1 MALGK
6 SQAIIRNTL
15 FNTIGYSWQLL
26 VSLLLIPFIIHRIG
40 MEQFGIWILLEVV
53 VIYLSLLDFT
63 GIGGAFV
70 KYIAE
75 YLAKKDFEKCN
86 QVVNLGWT
94 YYTVFWTIMALLV
107 YLLRKPI
114 LRLFNFPSDLTSTI
128 SVVFFGILLISL
140 VRGSFAVFRSVL
152 LGVQRMDITNIIAIL
167 ASLVNA
173 AGVILFLS
181 LGFGLKGLV
190 MSGLIVAVF
199 TVVLQTIF
207 AYKTLP
213 QMRFRPFSF
222 SKEIFKRTFVYG
234 VNIRVA
240 SLSELINTHVDKIFL
255 GYFLNTMLVGS
266 YELGAKIARIARS
279 FPEQLLPAIL
289 PASSELHA
297 LEDKNNLQ
305 KLYHR
310 GSKYL
315 SLLAFPLAF
324 FIIAN
329 ASLIII
335 FWMGNRGFPGF
346 TESVLALQV
355 LSVGYVFILLVS
367 MGRLIAR
374 GIGIPQYEMRSS
386 VLIVILNITLS
397 IVLIIEMGFIGAL
410 LGTTLSGIIGSTYFF
425 CAFNRRIGESA
436 FSFIRKIFIGP
447 FLFCLVSLGISM
459 LTDYFFVLLFP
470 APAANR
476 PDAFIQLLVK
486 GLVFLSIYLL
496 CLFKSGYVDRYDKEI
511 FSGFLEMIKLGFKRK
526 K

>member
-6 SQAIIRNTL
+6 SQTVIRNTL
-15 FNTIGYSWQLL
+15 FNTVGYFWQLL

-40 MEQFGIWILLEVV
+40 MEQFGIWVLLEVV

-75 YLAKKDFEKCN
+75 YHARKDFKKCSE
-86 QVVNLGWT
+86 VVNLGWA
-94 YYTVFWTIMALLV
+94 YYTVFWIVMAFLV

-128 SVVFFGILLISL
+128 SVVFLGILLISFI
-140 VRGSFAVFRSVL
+140 RGSFAVFRSVL

-199 TVVLQTIF
+199 TVTLQTIF

-213 QMRFRPFSF
+213 QLRFRLLSF
-222 SKEIFKRTFVYG
+222 SKDIFKKTFAYG
-234 VNIRVA
+234 INIRVA

-266 YELGAKIARIARS
+266 YELGAKISRIARS

-297 LEDKNNLQ
+297 LDDKNNLQ

-329 ASLIII
+329 APLIIL

-355 LSVGYVFILLVS
+355 LSVGYVFMLLVS

-374 GIGIPQYEMRSS
+374 GMGIPQYEMRSS
-386 VLIVILNITLS
+386 VIIVILNIVLS
-397 IVLIIEMGFIGAL
+397 IILIIKMGFTGAL

-425 CAFNRRIGESA
+425 CAFNRRIGESV
-436 FSFIRKIFIGP
+436 FSLIRNIFSSP
-447 FLFCLVSLGISM
+447 FLFCLVSLVISM
-459 LTDYFFVLLFP
+459 LADYFFVQFFP

-476 PDAFIQLLVK
+476 IDASLQLLVK
-486 GLVFLSIYLL
+486 GLIFMSVYLL
-496 CLFKSGYVDRYDKEI
+496 CLFKSGYIDTYDKEI
-511 FSGFLEMIKLGFKRK
+511 FSGFLGMIKLGFKRK